1 MADDYDKDPNL
12 RDTRPLDPYTPASL
26 GSGPGTG
33 YDQYGN
39 ARFEPVEE
47 RGRAPFILLGF
58 LVAIG
63 VIGGLLYFN
72 HSPRDR
78 ASETAQVPTIS
89 DVQPAPPAP
98 PTATGVSPLN
108 GTTGSPRGSMTAP
121 SDSGAAIPANPPM
134 GRQ

>member
-1 MADDYDKDPNL
+1 MIDGYDKDN
-12 RDTRPLDPYTPASL
+12 RPLDPYNPGSL
-26 GSGPGTG
+26 GTGPIPGPNGPGPNA

-47 RGRAPFILLGF
+47 RGRAPLILLGI

-78 ASETAQVPTIS
+78 NSETAQVPTIT

-98 PTATGVSPLN
+98 PTAPGVSPLN
-108 GTTGSPRGSMTAP
+108 GTTGSPRGTMTAP
-121 SDSGAAIPANPPM
+121 SDSGAATPPV
-134 GRQ
+134 RQ

>member
-1 MADDYDKDPNL
+1 MNDDYKDPGPK
-12 RDTRPLDPYTPASL
+12 DTRPLDPYNPASL
-26 GSGPGTG
+26 GTGPGAG

-39 ARFEPVEE
+39 ARFEPEQE
-47 RGRAPFILLGF
+47 RGRAPFILLGI

-78 ASETAQVPTIS
+78 ETAQVPTIT

-98 PTATGVSPLN
+98 PTAPGVSPLN
-108 GTTGSPRGSMTAP
+108 GTTGSPRGTMTAP
-121 SDSGAAIPANPPM
+121 SDSGAATPANPPM